1 MGGNEVT
8 KKVRKRINEPVHT
21 FLRKGNQSKRLSVVE
36 HPPLSHTLR
45 NTSRTA
51 FITTPDT
58 HIHTRVELKLVAWE
72 EDKARG
78 CVNSLPPP
86 GGERFIVRAKR
97 REREGGR
104 ERERERETKTRI
116 SWDISNSP
124 GQICRLFVLEAA
136 IQQQRERAR
145 ARVSN
150 EAVCANLCAS
160 SAPCVSKFRSRHP
173 LSLPLSLSR
182 SRDGC

>member
-97 REREGGR
+97 REREGERKR
-104 ERERERETKTRI
+104 ERERDKDAYFTGHQQF
-116 SWDISNSP
+116 SWANMSVVCFRGRDSTT
-124 GQICRLFVLEAA
+124 
-136 IQQQRERAR
+136 ERAR
-145 ARVSN
+145 AR
-150 EAVCANLCAS
+150 AR
-160 SAPCVSKFRSRHP
+160 F
-173 LSLPLSLSR
+173 
-182 SRDGC
+182 

>member
-104 ERERERETKTRI
+104 ERERERQRRVFHGTSAILLGKYV
-116 SWDISNSP
+116 
-124 GQICRLFVLEAA
+124 GCLF
-136 IQQQRERAR
+136 
-145 ARVSN
+145 
-150 EAVCANLCAS
+150 
-160 SAPCVSKFRSRHP
+160 
-173 LSLPLSLSR
+173 
-182 SRDGC
+182 